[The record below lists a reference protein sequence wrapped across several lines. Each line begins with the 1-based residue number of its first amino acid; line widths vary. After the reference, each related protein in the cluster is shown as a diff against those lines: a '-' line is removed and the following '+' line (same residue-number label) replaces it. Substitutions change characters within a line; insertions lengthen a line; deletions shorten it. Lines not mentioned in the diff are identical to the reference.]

1 MMNALLMSLAFLQLG
16 GATPP
21 ITIDVS
27 PQGPLKSIGQALLVA
42 PAGARIRIK
51 AGVYREPMLVVDRPL
66 TVEGEGW
73 PVLDGGGAHQIMA
86 VSADDVTVRG
96 LVFRNVGTSYTEDRA
111 ALKIVKARGCTITD
125 NKIENAFFGIYL
137 ANVSDCRITGNVITG
152 SNRTEVTSGNGIHLW
167 SSSAI
172 TIDSNLIRGHR
183 DGIYFEF
190 VKASEIRGNT
200 SEGNLRYGLHFMY
213 SDDCRYAEN
222 TFRANGSGV
231 AVMYTKRVAML
242 GNRFE
247 RNWGSASYGLL
258 LKEVYDVRLDHNQF
272 LRNTVGLVA
281 DGANRLQA
289 THNMFEANGWGVRL
303 LASTDSGHFTANN
316 FAANTFDVAT
326 NSRRSSTE
334 FAGNYWDAYR
344 GYDLNHDG
352 VGDVPFRP
360 VRLFSMLAEANAPS
374 LILLRSLVVDVLDA
388 AERML
393 PTLTPETVVD
403 RSPAMRRL
411 P

>member
-1 MMNALLMSLAFLQLG
+1 MMNALLMSVAFLQLG